1 MIIQTTG
8 GIIYP
13 KDMDFITQCICDVF
27 CCEPSSITDIQPLQ
41 KGLSN
46 SVLSF
51 RFNGGKYVFRFPGA
65 DSEQLID
72 RGRESIVQK
81 MIEDVGVD
89 TTLVAMSARHGW
101 RLSRFVQT
109 RPFRYHDINDM
120 VRGIILIRKLHTI
133 KPKVRWEFDVREKW
147 ESIRDMTPA
156 DKYGENYP
164 QFPEFSEIRERIYT
178 LYDLTQ
184 TDGIRKCLTHGD
196 CRDENFLINDKE
208 IHLIDWEYAG
218 YGDPG
223 FDIGSYVC
231 GGDHSE
237 EEVDRILY
245 TYFGHKPSVKEQ
257 RHFYAYIAISGFFYM
272 HWTMYKESQGQMI
285 GYLKPLWYHFAKEY
299 SKKALSL
306 YH

>member
-27 CCEPSSITDIQPLQ
+27 CCEPSSITDMQPLQ

-51 RFNGGKYVFRFPGA
+51 RFNGGKYVFRFPGS
-65 DSEQLID
+65 DSELLID

-178 LYDLTQ
+178 LYDLAR

-237 EEVDRILY
+237 EEVDRILF

-257 RHFYAYIAISGFFYM
+257 RHFYAYIAITGFFYM
-272 HWTMYKESQGQMI
+272 HWTMYKESQGQII

-299 SKKALSL
+299 SKKALPL